1 MVAWTWRSGATLDW
15 VPWYPGEP
23 NGTGTVA
30 SFYNING
37 GPRLTLDDTFE
48 SDARRGLIVEFPAV
62 DATCPGDVNQDN
74 QVDFA
79 DLILILANW
88 GTRATVARPTL
99 TGTTSLDSQMS
110 WRC

>member
-1 MVAWTWRSGATLDW
+1 
-15 VPWYPGEP
+15 
-23 NGTGTVA
+23 
-30 SFYNING
+30 
-37 GPRLTLDDTFE
+37 LDDTFE

-88 GTRATVARPTL
+88 GACESCESDVDGDDIVGFSDVLAVL
-99 TGTTSLDSQMS
+99 TGWGACEETP
-110 WRC
+110 

>member
-1 MVAWTWRSGATLDW
+1 MLGRGSGATLDW

-48 SDARRGLIVEFPAV
+48 SDARQGLIVEFQRLMPHV
-62 DATCPGDVNQDN
+62 
-74 QVDFA
+74 
-79 DLILILANW
+79 
-88 GTRATVARPTL
+88 RAMSIK
-99 TGTTSLDSQMS
+99 TTKSTS
-110 WRC
+110 RT